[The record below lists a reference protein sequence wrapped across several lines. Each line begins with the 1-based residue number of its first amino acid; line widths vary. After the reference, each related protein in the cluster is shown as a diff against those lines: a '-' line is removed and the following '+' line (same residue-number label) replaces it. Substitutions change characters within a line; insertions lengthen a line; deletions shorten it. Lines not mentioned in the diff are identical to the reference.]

1 MTENEISILIV
12 EDEALIAQN
21 IKMQLEN
28 FGYSI
33 AGVCYKYNTA
43 LKAISETQYD
53 VVITDIN
60 LGNGIDEK
68 SGLQIA
74 QQVKLIKNCPI
85 IFLTA
90 FSDKDTVKKATA
102 LAPSA
107 YLVKP
112 VNAANL
118 FATVQLAV
126 DNFATKTTA
135 VTDGTETPD
144 YFFVKNGAKLIKVF
158 WKDVYHLEAVKNYV
172 KIKTNEYNSGLL
184 LRGSLQNVLQ
194 NRMSAVV
201 RASFIKI
208 TRAEVLA
215 KNIIKET
222 GKGTITTNFGV
233 FKTSADFKLDDIK

>member
-1 MTENEISILIV
+1 MESEISILII

-28 FGYSI
+28 FGYNI
-33 AGVCYKYNTA
+33 AGVYYKYNTA
-43 LKAISETQYD
+43 LKAINETQYD

-74 QQVKLIKNCPI
+74 QQVKQIKNCPI

-90 FSDKDTVKKATA
+90 FSDKDTVKKVTA

-135 VTDGTETPD
+135 VAEGTETPD

-172 KIKTNEYNSGLL
+172 KVKTTEYNSGLL
-184 LRGSLQNVLQ
+184 LRGSLQEVLQ
-194 NRMSAVV
+194 NRMPPLV
-201 RASFIKI
+201 RTNFVKI
-208 TRAEVLA
+208 NRAEAVN
-215 KNIIKET
+215 KNSITEI
-222 GKGTITTNFGV
+222 GKGIVITDYGT
-233 FKTSADFKLDDIK
+233 FKTNADFKLDDFE

>member
-1 MTENEISILIV
+1 MESEISILII

-33 AGVCYKYNTA
+33 AGVYYKYNTA
-43 LKAISETQYD
+43 LKAINETQYD

-74 QQVKLIKNCPI
+74 QQVKQIKNCPI

-118 FATVQLAV
+118 FAAVQLAV

-135 VTDGTETPD
+135 VAEGTETPD

-172 KIKTNEYNSGLL
+172 KVKTTEYNSGLL
-184 LRGSLQNVLQ
+184 LRGSLQEVLQ
-194 NRMSAVV
+194 NRMSPLV
-201 RASFIKI
+201 RTNFVKI
-208 TRAEVLA
+208 NRAEAVN
-215 KNIIKET
+215 KNSITEI
-222 GKGTITTNFGV
+222 GKGIVITDYGT
-233 FKTSADFKLDDIK
+233 FKTNADFKLDDF

>member
-1 MTENEISILIV
+1 MESEISILII

-28 FGYSI
+28 FGYHI

-43 LKAISETQYD
+43 LKAINETQYD

-74 QQVKLIKNCPI
+74 QQVKQIKNCPI

-135 VTDGTETPD
+135 VAEGTETPD

-172 KIKTNEYNSGLL
+172 KVKTTEYNSGLL
-184 LRGSLQNVLQ
+184 LRGSLQEVLQ
-194 NRMSAVV
+194 NRMSPLV
-201 RASFIKI
+201 RTNFVKI
-208 TRAEVLA
+208 NRAEAVN
-215 KNIIKET
+215 KNSITEI
-222 GKGTITTNFGV
+222 GKGIVITDYGT
-233 FKTSADFKLDDIK
+233 FKTNADFKLDDF

>member
-1 MTENEISILIV
+1 MESEISILII

-33 AGVCYKYNTA
+33 AGVCYKYTTA
-43 LKAISETQYD
+43 LQAINETQYD

-74 QQVKLIKNCPI
+74 QQVKQIKNCPI

-126 DNFATKTTA
+126 DNFATKNTA
-135 VTDGTETPD
+135 VAEGTETPD
-144 YFFVKNGAKLIKVF
+144 YFFVKKGAKLIKVF
-158 WKDVYHLEAVKNYV
+158 WKDIYHLEAVKNYV
-172 KIKTNEYNSGLL
+172 KVKTTEYNSGLL
-184 LRGSLQNVLQ
+184 LRGSLQEVLQ
-194 NRMSAVV
+194 NRMSPLV
-201 RASFIKI
+201 RTNFVKI
-208 TRAEVLA
+208 NRAEAVN
-215 KNIIKET
+215 KNSIKEI
-222 GKGTITTNFGV
+222 GKGTIITINGA
-233 FKTSADFKLDDIK
+233 FKTGVDFKLDDF

>member
-1 MTENEISILIV
+1 MESEISILII

-43 LKAISETQYD
+43 LKAINETQYD
-53 VVITDIN
+53 IVITDIN

-74 QQVKLIKNCPI
+74 QQVKQIKNCPI

-135 VTDGTETPD
+135 VAEGTETPD
-144 YFFVKNGAKLIKVF
+144 CFFVKNSAKLIKVF

-172 KIKTNEYNSGLL
+172 KVNTKEYSSSLL
-184 LRGSLQNVLQ
+184 LRGTLQDVLQ
-194 NRMSAVV
+194 NRMPPSV
-201 RASFIKI
+201 RNDFVKI
-208 TRAEVLA
+208 NRAEAVN
-215 KNIIKET
+215 KNSIKEI
-222 GKGTITTNFGV
+222 GKGVIITINGA
-233 FKTSADFKLDDIK
+233 FKTSVDFKLDDF

>member
-1 MTENEISILIV
+1 MESEISILII

-28 FGYSI
+28 FGYKI
-33 AGVCYKYNTA
+33 AGVCYKYTTA
-43 LKAISETQYD
+43 LQAINENPYD

-74 QQVKLIKNCPI
+74 QQVKQIKNCPL

-90 FSDKDTVKKATA
+90 FSDKGTVKKATA

-112 VNAANL
+112 VTAANL

-126 DNFATKTTA
+126 DNFNTKTTA
-135 VTDGTETPD
+135 APDGNETPD
-144 YFFVKNGAKLIKVF
+144 YFFVKNGNKLIKVS
-158 WKDVYHLEAVKNYV
+158 WKDVHHLEAVKNYV
-172 KIKTNEYNSGLL
+172 IVKTKEYSSGLL
-184 LRGSLQNVLQ
+184 LRGSLHDVLQ
-194 NRMSAVV
+194 NRMTPV
-201 RASFIKI
+201 IKEDFVKI
-208 TRAEVLA
+208 NRAEAVN
-215 KNIIKET
+215 KNSIKEI
-222 GKGTITTNFGV
+222 GKGFIITNYGT
-233 FKTSADFKLDDIK
+233 FKTSIDFKLDDPK

>member
-1 MTENEISILIV
+1 MESEISILII

-33 AGVCYKYNTA
+33 AGVYYKYNTA
-43 LKAISETQYD
+43 LKAINETQYD
-53 VVITDIN
+53 LVITDIN

-74 QQVKLIKNCPI
+74 QQVKQIKNCPI

-126 DNFATKTTA
+126 DNFATKTIA
-135 VTDGTETPD
+135 VAEGTETPD

-172 KIKTNEYNSGLL
+172 KVKTTEYNSGLL
-184 LRGSLQNVLQ
+184 LRGSLQEVLQ
-194 NRMSAVV
+194 NRMSPLV
-201 RASFIKI
+201 RTNFVKI
-208 TRAEVLA
+208 NRAEAVN
-215 KNIIKET
+215 KNSITEI
-222 GKGTITTNFGV
+222 GKGIVITDYGT
-233 FKTSADFKLDDIK
+233 FKTNADFKLDDF

>member
-1 MTENEISILIV
+1 MESEISILII

-33 AGVCYKYNTA
+33 AGVYYKYNTA
-43 LKAISETQYD
+43 LKAINETQYD

-68 SGLQIA
+68 SGIQIA
-74 QQVKLIKNCPI
+74 QQVKQIKNCPI

-135 VTDGTETPD
+135 VAEGTETPD

-172 KIKTNEYNSGLL
+172 KVKTTEYSSGLL
-184 LRGSLQNVLQ
+184 LRGSLQEVLQ
-194 NRMSAVV
+194 NRMPPVIREGFV
-201 RASFIKI
+201 KI
-208 TRAEVLA
+208 NRAEAVN
-215 KNIIKET
+215 KNCITEM
-222 GKGTITTNFGV
+222 GKGIVVTDYGT
-233 FKTSADFKLDDIK
+233 FKTSVDLKLDDLK